1 MILVA
6 VYLLTWVSP
15 SAEVTLL
22 AGQYLLIL
30 IPGSFGRLINLLLNR
45 FCEAQNVALPSLFVN
60 LIMCFI
66 VGLLCHLLVNV
77 LNLGGLGS
85 AIAISVG
92 SAILPFFT
100 LAMMFTYRKV
110 RATRFWRPRWR
121 CLEGRSFWE
130 ASKLIFSSVVAS
142 LVGWFAEEVGHFLAG
157 RLGTTELAAQT
168 VLTGFAMLFYC
179 IPIGLGKI
187 NTSNR

>member
-30 IPGSFGRLINLLLNR
+30 IPGSFGRLINLLLNC
-45 FCEAQNVALPSLFVN
+45 FCEVQKVVLPPLFVN
-60 LIMCFI
+60 LVMCFI

-92 SAILPFFT
+92 STIMPFFT
-100 LAMMFTYRKV
+100 LAMMFAYRKV
-110 RATRFWRPRWR
+110 RATRFWKPRWR
-121 CLEGRSFWE
+121 CLEGRSFGE
-130 ASKLIFSSVVAS
+130 VNKLIFWAVVTS
-142 LVGWFAEEVGHFLAG
+142 LVLFAREAGQFLAG

-168 VLTGFAMLFYC
+168 VLTGFTMIFDS
-179 IPIGLGKI
+179 IPSGLGKI